1 MGDHDINVLGD
12 EQRRAFSQALLDD
25 LQALDR
31 MVETG
36 LIESGIR
43 RIGAEQELFLIND
56 SYEAHNVAD
65 KVLERLDG
73 NFTPELARFNLEANA
88 SPQVL
93 SGSCLMRM
101 EDEIAQMVQQSRV
114 AARGV
119 GSRILLCGILP
130 TLHQHELGLDAMV
143 QEPRYLALNRILK
156 DLRGSDFTT
165 HIKGLDELRTTHD
178 NVMMEACNTS
188 FQVHFQV
195 GAEEFPKLY
204 NLAQVV
210 TAPVLACAVNSPV
223 LLQHRLWH
231 ETRVALFQ
239 QSLDARNPSQQGRG
253 SRPRVSFGEK
263 WVDKSVMEIFRE
275 DVSRFRVLLSSD
287 LGESS
292 LSMLD
297 RGEMPSLRALCLFNG
312 TVYRWNRP
320 CYGVHDGVAHL
331 RIENRVL
338 PAGPT
343 VVDEMAGAALFF
355 GLMVAMGEQHK
366 DVRDSMVFDHA
377 KANFMA
383 AARYG
388 LDAQFRWINGVP
400 VTAQR
405 LIMDQLLPM
414 AREGLQEKKIDG
426 ASIDRYLGVL
436 EERVACG
443 RTGSQWVLDSLAQ
456 MGDSG
461 TPDERHRAL
470 TSATYARQQEGE
482 PVHNWRL
489 ATLES
494 RPDWRHSFKTV
505 RQVMTRDVFT
515 VHPED
520 VIDLVASL
528 MDWEHL
534 HRVPVE
540 DTDGHLVGLITQRS
554 LLRVLAKG
562 YGRSNQK
569 VVAVKEIMNPG
580 PLVTVTPESST
591 MKAISLM
598 RKHRVGALPVV
609 ENDRLVGIVT
619 EHDFIGAAA
628 RLLEEALRNE

>member
-1 MGDHDINVLGD
+1 MGEHDINVLGD
-12 EQRRAFSQALLDD
+12 EQRRAFSQALLQD

-31 MVETG
+31 MVREG
-36 LIESGIR
+36 HIESGIR
-43 RIGAEQELFLIND
+43 RIGAEQELFLINS

-65 KVLERLDG
+65 KVLGRLQG

-93 SGSCLMRM
+93 AGSCLSDM

-114 AARGV
+114 AAQAED
-119 GSRILLCGILP
+119 SRILLCGILP

-143 QEPRYLALNRILK
+143 QEPRYLALNQILK
-156 DLRGSDFTT
+156 DLRGSDFST

-188 FQVHFQV
+188 FQIHFQV

-210 TAPVLACAVNSPV
+210 TAPVLACSVNSPV

-239 QSLDARNPSQQGRG
+239 QSLDARNQSQQNRG

-263 WVDKSVMEIFRE
+263 WVDESVMEIFRE
-275 DVSRFRVLLSSD
+275 DVARFRVLLSSD

-292 LSMLD
+292 LTMLD
-297 RGEMPSLRALCLFNG
+297 RGEMPPLKALCLFNG

-320 CYGVHDGVAHL
+320 CYGVKDGVAHL

-343 VVDEMAGAALFF
+343 VLDEMAGAALFF
-355 GLMVAMGEQHK
+355 GLMIAMGEQYR
-366 DVRDSMVFDHA
+366 DVRESMVFDHA

-388 LDAQFRWINGVP
+388 LDAQFRWIDGTP
-400 VTAQR
+400 ITAQR
-405 LIMDQLLPM
+405 LILDRLLPM
-414 AREGLQEKKIDG
+414 AREGLQQKNINTE
-426 ASIDRYLGVL
+426 SIDRYLGVI
-436 EERVACG
+436 EERVDSG
-443 RTGSQWVLDSLAQ
+443 RTGSQWALDSLAA
-456 MGDSG
+456 MGGNG

-470 TSATYARQQEGE
+470 TSATYARQQEGD

-494 RPDWRHSFKTV
+494 KPDWRHSFKTV

-520 VIDLVASL
+520 VVDLVASL

-540 DTDGHLVGLITQRS
+540 DNDGHLVGVITQRA
-554 LLRVLAKG
+554 LLRILAKG
-562 YGRSNQK
+562 YGRSDQRP
-569 VVAVKEIMNPG
+569 VAVKEIMHSIDLATIHPG
-580 PLVTVTPESST
+580 AST
-591 MKAISLM
+591 LQAMVLM
-598 RKHRVGALPVV
+598 RERKVGCLPVV

-619 EHDFIGAAA
+619 EHDFVGAAG